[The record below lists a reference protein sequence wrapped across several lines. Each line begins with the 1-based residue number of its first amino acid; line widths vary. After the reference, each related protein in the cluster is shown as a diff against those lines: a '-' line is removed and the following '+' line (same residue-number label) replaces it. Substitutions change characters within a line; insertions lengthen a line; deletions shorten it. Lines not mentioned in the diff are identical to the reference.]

1 MIFFSYEDMVINRSI
16 NINAFMTF
24 IRVESED
31 TLRNILRLREV
42 VLSRVGGFN
51 RNIIVN
57 DMYLFVTL
65 LSDIMREMVR
75 LR

>member
-1 MIFFSYEDMVINRSI
+1 MIFFSYEDMFINRSI

-42 VLSRVGGFN
+42 MLSRVGGFN

>member
-1 MIFFSYEDMVINRSI
+1 MVINRSI

-57 DMYLFVTL
+57 DVYLFVTL

>member
-1 MIFFSYEDMVINRSI
+1 MVINRSI